1 MAGASQEWWHIM
13 DSVFVFG
20 LERPLQGEPTAPQEG
35 QACTSPTCQPRADS
49 LEAFQVVAKLFVY
62 VCLDIFVKRISR
74 VFIKISRGPII
85 QERQGMIVL

>member
-1 MAGASQEWWHIM
+1 MCERAQIKDHITWVGI
-13 DSVFVFG
+13 S
-20 LERPLQGEPTAPQEG
+20 
-35 QACTSPTCQPRADS
+35 RADS